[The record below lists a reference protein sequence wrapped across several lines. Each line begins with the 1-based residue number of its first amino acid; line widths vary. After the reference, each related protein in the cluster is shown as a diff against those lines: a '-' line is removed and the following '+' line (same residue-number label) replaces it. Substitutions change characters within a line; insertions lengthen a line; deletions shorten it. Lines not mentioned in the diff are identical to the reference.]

1 MYKYKGRISEEMY
14 HQACAVDLYAFLTS
28 RHSDRVRQKYG
39 SALLLENEHVSVKKG
54 FHGFTNFRSGETGN
68 NVTYLCSFLD
78 YGYRDAVLALLDF
91 SGGLTEF
98 GNNID
103 YDPMSLK
110 KAKIRAASKEHYA
123 LPEKL
128 DLKDFTIP
136 KPINGRYRHLFAYLR
151 NRGIPV
157 ETIKTLVDEGILYQ
171 DAKETLYVSMLLQI
185 VSSISEP
192 VIVVTFDAFGN
203 AAFEKKIIQEVG
215 CMSNVYSIKQD
226 FSYNSKGLQFAEN
239 VCGVIRKHITGND
252 SDGFFEIIEK
262 RIWEIK

>member
-1 MYKYKGRISEEMY
+1 MQIDAGPHFFFTLHLKYLYIDESIGEQVFVVGGILADSEE
-14 HQACAVDLYAFLTS
+14 DLIFAY
-28 RHSDRVRQKYG
+28 RQ
-39 SALLLENEHVSVKKG
+39 
-54 FHGFTNFRSGETGN
+54 
-68 NVTYLCSFLD
+68 
-78 YGYRDAVLALLDF
+78 
-91 SGGLTEF
+91 
-98 GNNID
+98 
-103 YDPMSLK
+103 LK
-110 KAKIRAASKEHYA
+110 KQISRIPMTRKQKESVTNEFKSVILERSYPQIKRKLLYKINSFRCQVVYISRR
-123 LPEKL
+123 
-128 DLKDFTIP
+128 F
-136 KPINGRYRHLFAYLR
+136 
-151 NRGIPV
+151 
-157 ETIKTLVDEGILYQ
+157 EGILYQ

-215 CMSNVYSIKQD
+215 CISNVYSIKQD